1 MVAMA
6 TAAAPAFDT
15 YDLRIPSCADAT
27 RPYVARIPMSEA
39 HFIGW
44 DHGNRLAEWVDGEA
58 FLYMSTTLLHERI
71 IVLLGTLF
79 SEFCEILRAGVVLR
93 GPYAMRAAPGKPIR
107 EPDLMFLATG
117 HTHRLTEAL
126 LEGPADIVVEVISPD
141 SPRRDRVTKLAEYE
155 AAGIPE
161 YWLIDS
167 RPRKREARFFALE
180 DGKYVELPVVEGVVR
195 SRALPGFWIRPA
207 WLWEKQADTLRYR
220 AEILGAERL
229 IGAITARAPSP

>member
-6 TAAAPAFDT
+6 TAAAPAFDL

-58 FLYMSTTLLHERI
+58 FLYMSTTLLHEQI
-71 IVLLGTLF
+71 LILLTTLL
-79 SEFCEILRAGVVLR
+79 SGFCEVLSAGVVVR
-93 GPYAMRAAPGKPIR
+93 APYAMRAVRGRPVR
-107 EPDLMFLATG
+107 EPDLVVITSEHAD
-117 HTHRLTEAL
+117 RLTNAL

-167 RPRKREARFFALE
+167 RPRKREARFFVLE
-180 DGKYVELPVVEGVVR
+180 GGKYFELPVVEGVVR
-195 SRALPGFWIRPA
+195 SRALPGFWLRPE
-207 WLWEKQADTLRYR
+207 WLWGPETKALHHL
-220 AEILGAERL
+220 AEIIGAERL
-229 IGAITARAPSP
+229 IGAITARAPRP

>member
-6 TAAAPAFDT
+6 TAAAPAFDL

-58 FLYMSTTLLHERI
+58 YLYMSTTLLHEQI
-71 IVLLGTLF
+71 LILLSWLF
-79 SEFCEILRAGVVLR
+79 EAFVRVTGAGNVVR
-93 GPYAMRAAPGKPIR
+93 GPYAMRAAPGRPIR
-107 EPDLMFLATG
+107 EPDLMFLASE
-117 HTHRLTEAL
+117 HAHRLTEAL
-126 LEGPADIVVEVISPD
+126 LEGPADIVIEVISPD

-167 RPRKREARFFALE
+167 RPRKREARFFRLE
-180 DGKYVELPVVEGVVR
+180 GGKYVELPVVEGVVR

-207 WLWEKQADTLRYR
+207 WLW
-220 AEILGAERL
+220 AESPDSFAYLSEVLGAERL
-229 IGAITARAPSP
+229 IGAITAGAPRP